1 MKIRACVKCQPF
13 VAAVVLLAA
22 GLPAC
27 NRAQSGPNASA
38 ARPSSPG
45 IEATPS
51 PNPVAPAAA
60 SDDAAIRNA
69 IEKHLRG
76 NAGINMAAMNMT
88 VDSVSLHEDQAQAD
102 VTFRLN
108 QSGTTMQMTYFLSRH
123 ANDWIVL
130 RSQPGGGQFAHPPL
144 DEAHR
149 GTAATPR
156 PGALPH
162 INDFFPPDSP
172 NGNRPRPSPPSATS
186 PDPQKN

>member
-1 MKIRACVKCQPF
+1 MKLRACVKSQPF

-22 GLPAC
+22 GCAAC

-38 ARPSSPG
+38 ASHSSPG
-45 IEATPS
+45 IEAAAS
-51 PNPVAPAAA
+51 PNPVAPAPTT
-60 SDDAAIRNA
+60 DEAAIRNA

-76 NAGINMAAMNMT
+76 NAGINMAAINMT

-108 QSGTTMQMTYFLSRH
+108 QGGTTMQMTYFLSRH

-130 RSQPGGGQFAHPPL
+130 RSQPTGGQFAHPPL

-149 GTAATPR
+149 GTAAAPR
-156 PGALPH
+156 PGTLPH

-172 NGNRPRPSPPSATS
+172 NGNPPRSSPPPGSA
-186 PDPQKN
+186 PAPQKN